1 MARHKPH
8 QFLTKAQFLL
18 CITLMKQ
25 ANAGQIKVCAKSAED
40 NHKKISGAD
49 VKCYDDDWNYDDF
62 MASGV
67 TGADGCVT
75 LNYTT
80 KNQSWWN
87 CNMW

>member
-1 MARHKPH
+1 MSRSKP
-8 QFLTKAQFLL
+8 QFVTNALILL
-18 CITLMKQ
+18 CVAIMKQ
-25 ANAGQIKVCAKSAED
+25 ANAGQIKVCAKIAED
-40 NHKKISGAD
+40 NNNKISGAD
-49 VKCYDDDWNYDDF
+49 VKCYDDDWNNDDF